1 MSLSSERHGL
11 HSTQKYAKVLRFGSF
26 AFFVTALIFKALKK
40 LFFSFKPSQ
49 IQLAHSRFKS
59 SKGFTFQPNL
69 SFPAVVLNLQLSIE
83 LLPSA
88 QEI

>member
-1 MSLSSERHGL
+1 MPNLCICEY
-11 HSTQKYAKVLRFGSF
+11 TNINFSF
-26 AFFVTALIFKALKK
+26 LLKIVALILSQLIKFMQDFYL
-40 LFFSFKPSQ
+40 LRVVSQ
-49 IQLAHSRFKS
+49 IQLAHFKFKS